1 MKIFGKTLGEY
12 VRFQKTFLILILAVG
27 LARLLLSLAGAPNS
41 AVRWLSMT
49 MVLLA
54 GVIYA
59 GIKAPRA
66 GFGYRHLLPVVVLQ
80 AALVNGITIVGILIA
95 IATGQDNIF
104 TAPEFSPPGDEGRG
118 AFHVFGHVA
127 FGTGIGSLL
136 SWAISSLVLWITKK
150 ATRRSASATT

>member
-1 MKIFGKTLGEY
+1 MKIFGKTPGEY
-12 VRFQKTFLILILAVG
+12 VHFQKIFLGLILVVG
-27 LARLLLSLAGAPNS
+27 LARLALSLAGAPDS

-49 MVLLA
+49 MVLLG

-59 GIKAPRA
+59 GIKAPGL
-66 GFGYRHLLPVVVLQ
+66 GFSYRQLLPVVFLQ
-80 AALVNGITIVGILIA
+80 AALVNGITIIGILIA
-95 IATGQDNIF
+95 ISTGRDNIF

-136 SWAISSLVLWITKK
+136 SWAISSLVMWVAKK
-150 ATRRSASATT
+150 ITRRPASATS

>member
-12 VRFQKTFLILILAVG
+12 VRFQKPFLILILAVG
-27 LARLLLSLAGAPNS
+27 LVRLALTLSGAPNS

-49 MVLLA
+49 VVLLA

-66 GFGYRHLLPVVVLQ
+66 GLGYRHLLPVMVLQ
-80 AALVNGITIVGILIA
+80 AALLNGITIVGILIA
-95 IATGQDNIF
+95 ISTGHDNIF
-104 TAPEFSPPGDEGRG
+104 TSPEFSPPGNEGRG
-118 AFHVFGHVA
+118 AFHVFGHVL

-136 SWAISSLVLWITKK
+136 SWGLSSLVMWITKK
-150 ATRRSASATT
+150 ATKRSASATA